1 MTRNT
6 DAEIKYG
13 LDQRRVLAATSISY
27 VVVILDTSI
36 VNVALERIASDLATD
51 ITGLQWVVNAYTLT
65 FASLLLTGGTLGD
78 LRGARNIYLA
88 GVAVFTAASALC
100 GIAPDLAVLI
110 TARVLQGIG
119 AAMLVPCSLTLINN
133 AVPDPDKRAA
143 AIGLWAGCG
152 AAAMAAGP
160 LIGGILIHLL
170 GWRSIFFVNVPIGL
184 VGTFLTFQVARNAR
198 SSQGRPIDLAGQ
210 LAAILALGT
219 TIAVLIERVPLG
231 WSSPLILSG
240 IAIGSVAWAAFLFI
254 EARQPQPML
263 PLSLFRNPIFSG
275 SAMVSM
281 VSALTFYGLMF
292 LLSLFYQQM
301 QGYTPLQTGL
311 AFLPATALV
320 TAGSLASSRLAQA
333 YGRRQLVCAAL
344 VLYALGFLGMLLS
357 TPISPYWLTALP
369 MPAIGLAAGL
379 ITPAMTAALMGII
392 DKGRAGIAAGVLNS
406 ARQTGASL
414 GVAIFGTL
422 AAAIHPF
429 EIGMHVALSVAAT
442 LSLLAALVWW
452 LAIGSETGRSD

>member
-1 MTRNT
+1 MARPG
-6 DAEIKYG
+6 E
-13 LDQRRVLAATSISY
+13 LDRHRVVAATSISY

-78 LRGARNIYLA
+78 IWGARNIYLA
-88 GVAVFTAASALC
+88 GLAVFTAASALC

-119 AAMLVPCSLTLINN
+119 AAMLVPCSLTLINH
-133 AVPDPDKRAA
+133 AFPDPGKRAA

-160 LIGGILIHLL
+160 LIGGILIHEF

-184 VGTFLTFQVARNAR
+184 VGIVLTSQIARDAR
-198 SSQGRPIDLAGQ
+198 SSRGRHVDLAGQ
-210 LAAILALGT
+210 LAAILALAT

-231 WSSPLILSG
+231 WSSPLILAG
-240 IAIGSVAWAAFLFI
+240 IAIGSVAWAAFLLI

-263 PLSLFRNPIFSG
+263 PLSLFRNPVFAG

-292 LLSLFYQQM
+292 LLSLFYQQV
-301 QGYTPLQTGL
+301 QSYTPLQAGL

-320 TAGSLASSRLAQA
+320 SAGSIASSRLAQA
-333 YGRRQLVCAAL
+333 HGAHRLVCAAL

-379 ITPAMTAALMGII
+379 ITPTTTAALMGTI
-392 DKGRAGIAAGVLNS
+392 DKGRAGIAAGMLNS
-406 ARQTGASL
+406 ARQTGAAL

-422 AAAIHPF
+422 VAAIHPF
-429 EIGMHVALSVAAT
+429 ETGMHVALSVAAA
-442 LSLLAALVWW
+442 LSLLTALVWW
-452 LAIGSETGRSD
+452 LAIGAKAGCSDC